1 MLRSRLHR
9 RVVFRPLERSAILHA
24 IPGYHELYEN
34 VHPELIGFIDDTF
47 AHGNLRAWAE
57 FTHTAL
63 EIRDTDV
70 PLTET
75 VARAVFALHHGGA
88 LVA

>member
-1 MLRSRLHR
+1 MPSILR
-9 RVVFRPLERSAILHA
+9 A

-34 VHPELIGFIDDTF
+34 VGFELIGLIDDTF

-63 EIRDTDV
+63 EIRDTDG

-75 VARAVFALHHGGA
+75 VARAVFALHDGGA
-88 LVA
+88 LIA